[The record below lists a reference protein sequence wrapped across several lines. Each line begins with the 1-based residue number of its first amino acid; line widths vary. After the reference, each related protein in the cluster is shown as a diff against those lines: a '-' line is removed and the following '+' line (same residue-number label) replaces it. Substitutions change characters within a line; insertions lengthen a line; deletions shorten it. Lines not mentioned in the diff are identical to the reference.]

1 MEKKNM
7 KEIIV
12 RYFNYMFVRKNE
24 DIDKVVLPNLNRK
37 MITKMK

>member
-1 MEKKNM
+1 M

-24 DIDKVVLPNLNRK
+24 DIDKVALPNLNRK

>member
-1 MEKKNM
+1 M

-24 DIDKVVLPNLNRK
+24 DIDKVLLPNLNRK